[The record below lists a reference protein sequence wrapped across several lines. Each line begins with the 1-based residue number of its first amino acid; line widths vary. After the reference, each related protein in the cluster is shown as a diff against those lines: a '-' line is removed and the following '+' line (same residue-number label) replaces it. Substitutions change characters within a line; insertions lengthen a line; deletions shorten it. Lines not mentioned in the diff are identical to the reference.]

1 MTIFDAKN
9 ATRYARVMQ
18 FQVQLQKAAEIT
30 YLEAKKKQARYCLTY
45 FQVKEFG
52 KKIGWYFQGENT
64 TPKRNVTF

>member
-1 MTIFDAKN
+1 MIIFDAKN

-52 KKIGWYFQGENT
+52 KKIG
-64 TPKRNVTF
+64 